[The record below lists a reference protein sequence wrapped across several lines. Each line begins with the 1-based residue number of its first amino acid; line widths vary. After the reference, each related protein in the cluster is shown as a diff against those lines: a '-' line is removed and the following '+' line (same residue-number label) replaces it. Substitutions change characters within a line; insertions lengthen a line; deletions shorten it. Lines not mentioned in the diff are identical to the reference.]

1 MCLREKEKETGL
13 AEAHDGDWDAER
25 GPRLQWTGTQDE
37 GGALQVLELQKS
49 VLKEADCLHEESD
62 AWGLESGRPRQE
74 PKIGPTGQSGED

>member
-1 MCLREKEKETGL
+1 MGRLGHQAPCSCRCLLLAMCLREKEKETGL

-62 AWGLESGRPRQE
+62 A
-74 PKIGPTGQSGED
+74 